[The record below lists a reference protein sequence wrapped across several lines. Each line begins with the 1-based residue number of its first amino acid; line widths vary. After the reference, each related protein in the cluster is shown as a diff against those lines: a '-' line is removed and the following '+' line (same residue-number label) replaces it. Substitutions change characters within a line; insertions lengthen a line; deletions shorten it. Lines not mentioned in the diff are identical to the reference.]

1 MDLKLENDMILVAR
15 EGDVTTIKFNRPQR
29 YNSFV
34 KEMAFQLHE
43 ALDEC
48 AKNGTRCLVIT
59 GEGKAFSA
67 GQDLN
72 EVTDPEGPELQ
83 NIVKDH
89 YNPVIKRIRNLEM
102 PVLAAVNGAAAGAG
116 ANIALACDIVVA
128 KTSSYFLQAFS
139 HIGLIPDSGGTFH
152 LPRLIGFQRASALMM
167 LGEKV
172 YAPDAEMMG
181 MIYKAIPDE
190 DWDEFIPA
198 LAQQLANMPTRGL
211 ALTKKALNTSL
222 TNNLDDQLAVEE
234 ELQTMAGETED
245 YREGVKAFLE
255 KRKALFQGK

>member
-1 MDLKLENDMILVAR
+1 MMTDTNDMILMTR
-15 EGDVTTIKFNRPQR
+15 DGDVTTVTFNRPQR

-34 KEMAFQLHE
+34 REMALEFQQK
-43 ALDEC
+43 LDAC
-48 AKNGTRCLVIT
+48 AEDGTRCLVIT

-83 NIVKDH
+83 RIVADH
-89 YNPVIKRIRNLEM
+89 YNPIIKRIRNLEM
-102 PVLAAVNGAAAGAG
+102 PVIAAVNGAAAGAG

-128 KTSSYFLQAFS
+128 KSSAYFLQAFS
-139 HIGLIPDSGGTFH
+139 HIGLIPDSGGTYH

-172 YAPDAEMMG
+172 FATDAELMG

-190 DWDEFIPA
+190 DWDEYIPT
-198 LAQQLANMPTRGL
+198 LAQRLANMPTRGL
-211 ALTKKALNTSL
+211 ALTKMALNMSL
-222 TNNLDDQLAVEE
+222 SSTLDQQLDIEE
-234 ELQTMAGETED
+234 ELQTTAGQTED
-245 YREGVKAFLE
+245 YKEGVKAFLE
-255 KRKALFQGK
+255 KRKAIFKGK